1 MKKII
6 TVLLTLT
13 LALSLCACDKGG
25 TGGKTP
31 SSSSDLTAAE
41 IQQALAEMEAEE
53 AAAQQ

>member
-1 MKKII
+1 MKKFI
-6 TVLLTLT
+6 TILLTLT
-13 LALSLCACDKGG
+13 LALTLCACDKGG
-25 TGGKTP
+25 AGGKTP